1 VIDRYCSREMNL
13 VWCDANKV
21 LYWAAVEIEVMKAQG
36 QLGIVPPD
44 MHMHLE
50 LTLRPSLEQVRA
62 QEETLRH
69 DLMAFLAAWKE
80 NTEHEGVHRWL
91 HYGLTSSDVVETA
104 QALILTQANVLIG
117 NAGYTLLADLIAHA
131 TEHRGTIRQGR
142 THGQAAEPTSWG
154 YRVAD
159 IALALARSLD
169 RFVASAD
176 QVRVGHVSGP
186 LGNYVHVP
194 RDVEIAVCSALGLN
208 VPDSSTQVLM
218 RDSLGAWAYSLAN
231 VVTVCEALAL
241 EIRHGQRSE
250 VAEIFEGTAKGQR
263 GSSSMPHKRNPITA
277 EKVSGLAR
285 LARSYVMPITEGI
298 ALWHERDISHSS
310 VERVALPDLCAI
322 TEHVLLSTS
331 DLVSR
336 LDINHE
342 GMRRNIKQEGTT
354 TKMNRLIREGLSRD
368 QAYEQAR
375 KLGFVESC
383 PAPQIDHTFEALARL
398 RAMLAAAAAQG
409 GVSL

>member
-1 VIDRYCSREMNL
+1 MIERYCSPQMRL
-13 VWCDANKV
+13 VWSDANKV
-21 LYWAAVEIEVMKAQG
+21 LHWAVVEIEVMKAQG
-36 QLGIVPPD
+36 QFEIVPPD

-50 LTLRPSLEQVRA
+50 LTLRPSLEQMRA

-104 QALILTQANVLIG
+104 QALILLQANVLIG
-117 NAGYTLLADLIAHA
+117 NAGYTLLSELIAHA

-176 QVRVGHVSGP
+176 QVRVGHISGP

-194 RDVEIAVCSALGLN
+194 RDVEIAVCGALGLN

-250 VAEIFEGTAKGQR
+250 VAEIFEGTVKGQR

-277 EKVSGLAR
+277 EKISGLAR

-310 VERVALPDLCAI
+310 VERIALPDLCAI
-322 TEHVLLSTS
+322 TEHVLLATS

-336 LDINHE
+336 LDINHV
-342 GMRRNIKQEGTT
+342 GMHQNIKQQGTT

-368 QAYEQAR
+368 QAYEKAR
-375 KLGFVESC
+375 ENGAVESC
-383 PAPQIDHTFEALARL
+383 PAPQINHTFEALARL
-398 RAMLAAAAAQG
+398 RAMLAAATAQD